1 MARLVCSHSE
11 RRRAPRKLREAA
23 GNGRVSELAG
33 ACDLALDEVS
43 FDDPRYRSRL
53 PSQGRSTSYVMKGT
67 RPLWALHAAESL
79 ALPFAYCTNVPTVSG
94 QQTHLESGCGAWE
107 YRVHYTNKRTR
118 EHYRIGIT
126 PRASSAAT
134 L

>member
-1 MARLVCSHSE
+1 VD
-11 RRRAPRKLREAA
+11 REHLLYRCAAVA
-23 GNGRVSELAG
+23 GNFINSISLRRDGHFMKRSFGGTKYVKIDTTGRGLV
-33 ACDLALDEVS
+33 
-43 FDDPRYRSRL
+43 
-53 PSQGRSTSYVMKGT
+53 
-67 RPLWALHAAESL
+67 
-79 ALPFAYCTNVPTVSG
+79 VSG